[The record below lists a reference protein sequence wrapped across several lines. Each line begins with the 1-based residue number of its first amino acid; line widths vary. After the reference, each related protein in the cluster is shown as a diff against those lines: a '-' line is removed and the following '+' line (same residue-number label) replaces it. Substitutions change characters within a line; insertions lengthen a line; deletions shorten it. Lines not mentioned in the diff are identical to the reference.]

1 MRWYVALSDLRMT
14 GRTYHHQISG
24 MVVIWIVVD
33 VMYLE
38 MIDIAGGTEWTY

>member
-1 MRWYVALSDLRMT
+1 MRRYVALSYLRMA

-38 MIDIAGGTEWTY
+38 MIDIAGVTERTR